1 MPKILVTSPYP
12 QFTELVR
19 QVARE
24 QSLEVQII
32 EAVLEDAAQLVQE
45 EVRKNLYEVVVS
57 RGGRPRR

>member
-24 QSLEVQII
+24 QSLEVQFI

-57 RGGRPRR
+57 RGGRPRP